1 MADQQSDGWNE
12 WSRHVL
18 RELERLNENYETLRS
33 QNEEIKSEMNRISSI
48 KGEVDELKLW
58 RSRVD
63 DVVSPSQLQNALQEI
78 ESLKIFKSKAIAIF
92 ATVQFAMGAIIWALR
107 VFA

>member
-18 RELERLNENYETLRS
+18 RELERLNENYETLSS